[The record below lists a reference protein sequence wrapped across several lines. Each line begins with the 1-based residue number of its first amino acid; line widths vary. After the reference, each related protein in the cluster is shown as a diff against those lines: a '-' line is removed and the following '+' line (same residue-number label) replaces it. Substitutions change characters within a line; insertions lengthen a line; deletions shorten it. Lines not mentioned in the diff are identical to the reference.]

1 MSLTERDGGLKFAA
15 MEGISLLKR
24 SFFYDLTNSYAD
36 YFNKFIKEHG
46 GFPGEVV
53 ESSEIAEDFLAIFIY
68 AMATVDSGEVIRLYE
83 DMFLAYQSGSWPCG
97 WYGKYPEGQLV
108 VFYPS

>member
-15 MEGISLLKR
+15 MKGISLLKR

-68 AMATVDSGEVIRLYE
+68 AMATVDSGEVIHLYE
-83 DMFLAYQSGSWPCG
+83 DMFLAYQSGGWPCG
-97 WYGKYPEGQLV
+97 WYVKYPEGQLV